1 MIMKKIAFVEDDLGI
16 LEVARFI
23 FEKAGYSVALHGSA
37 ESLLAQLNPE
47 PDIFIL
53 DKQLPDMD
61 GLELCR
67 KLKANPQTSA
77 IPVLMLSANPQI
89 KNLASAAGADAV
101 MEKPFEIKEL
111 LMIVG
116 NLVATVKLPS

>member
-1 MIMKKIAFVEDDLGI
+1 MKKIAFVEDDLGI

-23 FEKAGYSVALHGSA
+23 FERAGYSLSLHSTA
-37 ESLLAQLNPE
+37 ESLLKQPDLN

-61 GLELCR
+61 GIELCR
-67 KLKANPQTSA
+67 RLKTRESTGA
-77 IPVLMLSANPQI
+77 IPVLMLSANPKI
-89 KNLASAAGADAV
+89 KTLAAEAGADAV

-111 LMIVG
+111 LE
-116 NLVATVKLPS
+116 LVAGLTNQKSPG

>member
-1 MIMKKIAFVEDDLGI
+1 MKKIVFVEDDMGI

-23 FEKAGYSVALHGSA
+23 FEKAGYSVTLHGSA
-37 ESLLAQLNPE
+37 ESLLAQLNYKA
-47 PDIFIL
+47 DIFIL

-67 KLKANPQTSA
+67 RLKADVHTSA

-89 KNLASAAGADAV
+89 KALASDAGADAV

-111 LMIVG
+111 LNM
-116 NLVATVKLPS
+116 VAALTTHQMSSR

>member
-1 MIMKKIAFVEDDLGI
+1 MKKIVFVEDDLGI

-23 FEKAGYSVALHGSA
+23 FEKAGYSVSLHGSA
-37 ESLLAQLNPE
+37 ESLLAELSAE
-47 PDIFIL
+47 TDIFIL

-67 KLKANPQTSA
+67 KLKASPQTSA
-77 IPVLMLSANPQI
+77 IPILMLSANPQI
-89 KNLASAAGADAV
+89 RNLASAAGADAV

-111 LMIVG
+111 LMVVG
-116 NLVATVKLPS
+116 NLVATMKLPLSS

>member
-1 MIMKKIAFVEDDLGI
+1 MKKIAFVEDDLGI
-16 LEVARFI
+16 LEVAKVI
-23 FEKAGYSVALHGSA
+23 FEKAGYRVDLYGSA
-37 ESLLAQLNPE
+37 ERLMSDTTAL

-61 GLELCR
+61 GLELCHQ
-67 KLKANPQTSA
+67 LKKDPQTGS

-89 KNLASAAGADAV
+89 KTLAAEAGADAV

-111 LMIVG
+111 LAVVG
-116 NLVATVKLPS
+116 HLLKKAT

>member
-1 MIMKKIAFVEDDLGI
+1 MKKIVFVEDDLGI

-23 FEKAGYSVALHGSA
+23 FEKAGYSVSLHGSA
-37 ESLLAQLNPE
+37 ESLMAQPNYE

-67 KLKANPQTSA
+67 RLKANPHTCA

-89 KNLASAAGADAV
+89 KTLAAAAGADAV

-111 LMIVG
+111 LKVVAG
-116 NLVATVKLPS
+116 LVTTVKP

>member
-1 MIMKKIAFVEDDLGI
+1 MKKIAFVEDDIGI

-23 FEKAGYSVALHGSA
+23 FERAGYMVSLHGSA
-37 ESLLAQLNPE
+37 ESLLARKDYQ

-61 GLELCR
+61 GLDLCR
-67 KLKANPQTSA
+67 RLKGASGTSA

-89 KNLASAAGADAV
+89 KSLASEAGADAV

-111 LMIVG
+111 LT
-116 NLVATVKLPS
+116 LVASLVNPVQQNP